1 MEEDKTRD
9 SIKSIFLTA
18 KRAFLFGF
26 KKEPGLMTIN
36 LVLNIVLAA
45 LVYLQLSSFSKVVD
59 EIIFI
64 KANEG
69 FLTKALLYNSII
81 LGLSFLIPAVLQNL
95 HNRFAENLRMKYGTH
110 AQLLRVDSIS
120 KLDVGTIESTEFQT
134 KIERAEQ
141 WGVGCLNN
149 LTMLT
154 FNVIRNIASV
164 VTSAVILYVINPWL
178 VLLAVVSG
186 LPFYFIQKKY
196 GFQIY
201 RLYHDRTDESR
212 IMRDRNSFFNDKK
225 KIVEVILFNLG
236 LRFRNDIE
244 QANVS
249 FDNKILNVFR
259 KRSNVTFFYDF
270 VSVLCLLLAIAL
282 VTLQTIK
289 GDILVGSLLLAF
301 TTYRSFTAVVQD
313 FYANITR
320 MEDQSRYSKRW
331 FDVFDTKPKV
341 LNSHNALKPDWKNPP
356 VIQFK
361 NVSFSYPETDK
372 QVLKNISFVLNAG
385 EKLAV
390 VGENGAGKT
399 TLIKLLCRVYDP
411 TVGEILVDNINLKD
425 IDLDHWRNYLGVLF
439 QDFSS
444 FQMTVKEAI
453 AISRPN
459 EALDEDKVRYAA
471 EMSGAV
477 DFIETF
483 PKKYNQLIWK
493 GFKDGVEL
501 SKGQHQ
507 RMAVARIFYRD
518 AYISILDEPTSAIDA
533 VAEEKIFEVLE
544 RKMEGKTVILISHRF
559 STVKNAD
566 QIAVIEHGELKEL
579 GSHKELMAKKGRYE
593 ELYTMQASRYLEN
606 E

>member
-1 MEEDKTRD
+1 MEEKETRD
-9 SIKSIFLTA
+9 SLKSIFQTS

-36 LVLNIVLAA
+36 LVLNILLAA
-45 LVYLQLSSFSKVVD
+45 LVYVQLSSFSKVVD

-64 KANEG
+64 KANG
-69 FLTKALLYNSII
+69 GVLTKALLYNSII
-81 LGLSFLIPAVLQNL
+81 LGLSFLIPSVLQNL

-154 FNVIRNIASV
+154 FSVIRNIASV
-164 VTSAVILYVINPWL
+164 ITSAVILYVINPWL
-178 VLLAVVSG
+178 VLLAAISG

-225 KIVEVILFNLG
+225 KIVEVILFSLG

-270 VSVLCLLLAIAL
+270 ISVACLLFAIAL

-331 FDVFDTKPKV
+331 FDVFDTNPKI
-341 LNSHNALKPDWKNPP
+341 LNSKNAIKPNWQTPP
-356 VIQFK
+356 VIEFK
-361 NVSFSYPETDK
+361 NVSFAYPETEK
-372 QVLKNISFVLNAG
+372 QVLKNISFTLNTG

-411 TVGEILVDNINLKD
+411 TEGEILIDGVNLKE

-459 EALDEDKVRYAA
+459 ERLDEEKVRYAA

-477 DFIETF
+477 DFIENF
-483 PKKYNQLIWK
+483 PKKYDQLIWK
-493 GFKDGVEL
+493 GFQDGVEL

-518 AYISILDEPTSAIDA
+518 AFISILDEPTSAIDA

-544 RKMEGKTVILISHRF
+544 KKMEGKTVILISHRF

-579 GSHKELMAKKGRYE
+579 GSHKDLMAKKGRYA
-593 ELYTMQASRYLEN
+593 ELYTMQASRYLES